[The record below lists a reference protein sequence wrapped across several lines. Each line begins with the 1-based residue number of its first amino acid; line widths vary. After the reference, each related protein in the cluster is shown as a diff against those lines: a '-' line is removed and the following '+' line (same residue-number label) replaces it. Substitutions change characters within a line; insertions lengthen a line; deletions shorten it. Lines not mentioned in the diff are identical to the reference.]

1 MIVCKPVFTTIETQ
15 QLITATLDYQPDEQ
29 FYNHYQSSIGLL
41 IYAILGTWPDIAFMV
56 SVISRYSFKLND
68 SH

>member
-41 IYAILGTWPDIAFMV
+41 IYAILGT
-56 SVISRYSFKLND
+56 
-68 SH
+68 